1 MKRIPRFEKLLE
13 PIQVGNVTFRNRMM
27 KTAANMLFSV
37 ESNGYVNERMILWAE
52 AMAKGGAG
60 AVYIESPGVDGPLS
74 VFQAENDFYLDD
86 DKYIPKLKELTD
98 AVHKH
103 GAPVFMQMLHA
114 GPWHQGPEAIAASDW
129 PGPEFPFPDVPTPR
143 GIGSTEEVQRMI
155 GQFIQA
161 ARRAREAGFDGV
173 DLNTAASHLMPTFLS
188 PFWNKRT
195 DQYGPQSMEN
205 RARFITETIEGIKK
219 QAGSDFNVGVVMDAI
234 QSMEG
239 GNSYEDAQELAR
251 LFEKAGACSIHV
263 RCFIWQSGTTFWPE
277 QYLYPDADKAP
288 AFIDLSNKGR
298 GGYRYAAAKIKEA
311 VNIPIITVGR
321 HDPIIGEE
329 ILQKGEADIIGMC
342 RRFIA
347 DPQLP
352 NKVIEGRLDDIRPCT
367 ACLTCLQAWALGK
380 PTFCRVNPDIG
391 QVKEYGQY
399 IPAKT
404 KKKILVAGG
413 GPAGMEAARVA
424 ATRGHEVTLYT
435 KDNWLGGS
443 MPMASVVKGDIP
455 DDLEELTNWYKR
467 QLKKLRVKV
476 MLGQNVDVSAVKKET
491 PDALILATGSKVSQV
506 KIKGMGNEIVVQSE
520 ELHRSL
526 HRSLRFMGWKKL
538 RKATS
543 AWMPIGKNVVIIGA
557 GFEGCQLAEFLV
569 KRGRKVTLVDTCE
582 PDMLGYGLA
591 EYVKVQLLPWM
602 MEKNVEMIPL
612 AKYEEITDKGLVI
625 TGPDG
630 NNRILEA
637 DTIIPIVPLSPN
649 AELESNLKGMIP
661 EIHSIGSCKEPG
673 LIVDAI
679 ADGARIGHSI

>member
-1 MKRIPRFEKLLE
+1 
-13 PIQVGNVTFRNRMM
+13 
-27 KTAANMLFSV
+27 
-37 ESNGYVNERMILWAE
+37 
-52 AMAKGGAG
+52 
-60 AVYIESPGVDGPLS
+60 
-74 VFQAENDFYLDD
+74 
-86 DKYIPKLKELTD
+86 
-98 AVHKH
+98 
-103 GAPVFMQMLHA
+103 
-114 GPWHQGPEAIAASDW
+114 
-129 PGPEFPFPDVPTPR
+129 
-143 GIGSTEEVQRMI
+143 
-155 GQFIQA
+155 
-161 ARRAREAGFDGV
+161 
-173 DLNTAASHLMPTFLS
+173 
-188 PFWNKRT
+188 
-195 DQYGPQSMEN
+195 
-205 RARFITETIEGIKK
+205 
-219 QAGSDFNVGVVMDAI
+219 
-234 QSMEG
+234 
-239 GNSYEDAQELAR
+239 
-251 LFEKAGACSIHV
+251 
-263 RCFIWQSGTTFWPE
+263 
-277 QYLYPDADKAP
+277 
-288 AFIDLSNKGR
+288 
-298 GGYRYAAAKIKEA
+298 
-311 VNIPIITVGR
+311 
-321 HDPIIGEE
+321 
-329 ILQKGEADIIGMC
+329 
-342 RRFIA
+342 
-347 DPQLP
+347 
-352 NKVIEGRLDDIRPCT
+352 
-367 ACLTCLQAWALGK
+367 
-380 PTFCRVNPDIG
+380 
-391 QVKEYGQY
+391 
-399 IPAKT
+399 
-404 KKKILVAGG
+404 
-413 GPAGMEAARVA
+413 
-424 ATRGHEVTLYT
+424 
-435 KDNWLGGS
+435 
-443 MPMASVVKGDIP
+443 
-455 DDLEELTNWYKR
+455 
-467 QLKKLRVKV
+467 